1 MERPPLLSIDI
12 PALRP
17 GTVGAYALAFVSAG
31 LATAMRVA
39 IDPYVEGFQYVTF
52 YPAVIVTTL
61 ISGLG
66 AGVFCLLLSVG
77 ALAFFLLAPRFS
89 FYVEDVSDV
98 LTTLLF
104 ILLTLTNVLLI
115 AGMRFAVEGYQELN
129 RELEQHDLELHEME
143 KRLAE

>member
-1 MERPPLLSIDI
+1 
-12 PALRP
+12 
-17 GTVGAYALAFVSAG
+17 
-31 LATAMRVA
+31 MRVA